1 MPSVEV
7 LQALAVTIELT
18 GGEISP
24 AAARVLADD
33 LDGYPDAQVLGA
45 LKRIRLDGVKVTV
58 GNIIARLND
67 GRPGVEEAWAMLPRG
82 EEGSCA
88 MTDEIAEA
96 MGIAAPLI
104 AEGDTVAARMAFKE
118 AYTRACA
125 RAREEKRP
133 AKWFLSLGSDPAQRE
148 AAAIDA
154 VRKGRLQLEHAIQY
168 VPFERQ
174 AAALTAMGV
183 TKHELLATNAIGKAR
198 IAQEMTRLNYGN

>member
-7 LQALAVTIELT
+7 LKALAVTVELT
-18 GGEISP
+18 GGEISQ

-33 LDGYPDAQVLGA
+33 LEGYPDEQVLGA

-58 GNIIARLND
+58 GNIIARLDD

-118 AYTRACA
+118 AYAAACA
-125 RAREEKRP
+125 RAREAKRP
-133 AKWFLSLGSDPAQRE
+133 AKWFLSLGSDAAGRE
-148 AAAIDA
+148 AAAIEA
-154 VRKGRLQLEHAIQY
+154 VRKGRLQIEHAIQY

-174 AAALTAMGV
+174 AAALTAMGA
-183 TKHELLATNAIGKAR
+183 THHPLLAANPAGQAR
-198 IAQEMTRLNYGN
+198 VAQEMTRLNYGN